1 MTLQALSR
9 RLAALSLAALPALA
23 TPSPARA
30 QAGGAEAATAAALE
44 RLRASPPR
52 LYAFLREMP
61 KGGDLHMHLSGAVY
75 AESFLR
81 WAAEDS
87 LCVSRRALAI
97 VWTTPC
103 AGGDT
108 IPAAAAQRDGT
119 LYGELI
125 DAWSMRNWD
134 HARNSGHD
142 QFFATFA
149 KFGATDRR
157 TGDELAEAMSRAA
170 AGRVSYQEL
179 MVTLDGRVATSLGSQ
194 VLGDSAFTPG
204 REPDFAAARQALLQA
219 GIANA
224 VAAGRQNATRIEARR
239 DTVLRCGTPQA
250 DPGCGVT
257 VRWLYQVLRGLAPQQ
272 VFAQILTGFELA
284 KADPRVVGFNLVM
297 PEDGLVSMR
306 DFTLQMRM
314 IDYLHPF
321 YPQVKI
327 SLHAGELA
335 PGLVPPEGM
344 RFHVRQSV
352 ELGHASRIGHGVDV
366 LYEDR
371 PEELLREMARR
382 GVLVEIALT
391 SNDAILEVRGK
402 DHPLSAYRAYG
413 VPVALATDDEGVA
426 RSEMTREWVK
436 AVEEQGLGYRDV
448 KTMARASLEHAF
460 VEGASVWSDG
470 RRFTPVAA
478 CAPAAG
484 GFAGAR
490 CGAFAAGSTRARL
503 QRDLELGFRDFEARR
518 AADPPP

>member
-1 MTLQALSR
+1 MTLRTFTR
-9 RLAALSLAALPALA
+9 RLAAFSLAVLPALA
-23 TPSPARA
+23 APSPARA
-30 QAGGAEAATAAALE
+30 QAGSREAATAAEME
-44 RLRASPPR
+44 RLKGSPPR

-61 KGGDLHMHLSGAVY
+61 KGADLHMHLSGAVY

-97 VWTTPC
+97 VWQQGPC

-108 IPAAAAQRDGT
+108 ITAAAAQRSALRDS
-119 LYGELI
+119 LI

-149 KFGATDRR
+149 RFGATDRR
-157 TGDELAEAMSRAA
+157 IGDEVAEVVSRAA
-170 AGRVSYQEL
+170 SGRVSYVEL
-179 MVTLDGRVATSLGSQ
+179 MATLDGRVASSLGAR
-194 VLGDSAFTPG
+194 VLGDTTFVPG
-204 REPDFAAARQALLQA
+204 RQPDFAAYRQALLQA
-219 GIANA
+219 GIAGA

-239 DTVLRCGTPQA
+239 DTVLRCGMPGA
-250 DPGCGVT
+250 DPGCAVQA
-257 VRWLYQVLRGLAPQQ
+257 RWLYQVLRGLPPQQ

-284 KADPRVVGFNLVM
+284 QADPRVVGFNLVM

-321 YPQVKI
+321 YPRVKV
-327 SLHAGELA
+327 SLHAGELSA
-335 PGLVPPEGM
+335 GLVPPEGM
-344 RFHVRQSV
+344 RFHIRQSV

-366 LYEDR
+366 MYEDR

-382 GVLVEIALT
+382 GVMVEIALT
-391 SNDAILEVRGK
+391 SNDAILGIRGR
-402 DHPLSAYRAYG
+402 DHPLSAYRAFG

-436 AVEEQGLGYRDV
+436 AVEEQGLGYRDL
-448 KTMARASLEHAF
+448 KAMARTSLEHAF

-490 CGAFAAGSTRARL
+490 CGAFAAGSARARL

-518 AADPPP
+518 ASESP